1 MWRRISL
8 IAAST
13 AMLALSAL
21 PASAAALHM
30 QSSTHKL
37 YFPSLHGV
45 TAWGSYTKTSKGVR
59 LSVCV
64 NDTARS
70 VYAAGAVAL
79 VSNASGSLHTNFGAV
94 EIGYH
99 QAVCRTMTLH
109 YTAHLKIYTFTGTN
123 TGRIGSRSK
132 TKTIY

>member
-1 MWRRISL
+1 MLRRIFL

-21 PASAAALHM
+21 PASAAAMHL

-37 YFPSLHGV
+37 NFPSLHGV
-45 TAWGSYTKTSKGVR
+45 DAWGSYTKTSKGV
-59 LSVCV
+59 LIWVCV
-64 NDTARS
+64 DDTARG

-99 QAVCRTMTLH
+99 QAVCRSTTVH
-109 YTAHLKIYTFTGTN
+109 YTAHLKIYTFTGTD
-123 TGRIGSRSK
+123 TGRIGTKSK